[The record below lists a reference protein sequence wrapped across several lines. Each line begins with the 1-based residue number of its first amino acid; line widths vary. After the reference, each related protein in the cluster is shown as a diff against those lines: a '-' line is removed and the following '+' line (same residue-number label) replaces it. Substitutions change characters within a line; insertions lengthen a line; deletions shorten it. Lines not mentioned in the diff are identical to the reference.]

1 MNGDLAAALRDGV
14 AALGLELNAG
24 VEGQL
29 LAYLDLLNR
38 WNRVH
43 NLTAIRD
50 PAQQLSHHLLDCL
63 SVLPHLPPGPLA
75 DIGSGA
81 GLPGLII
88 ALAEPQRPVYLVE
101 SSKKKCA
108 FLHTAVAALGLK
120 AVHIVAQRVEDW
132 PGPVAVII
140 SRALAELNLFLDL
153 TAHLG
158 DQHSTWLLMKAAKSE
173 SLQRPG
179 FQLRSL
185 PLTVPRLAEERQL
198 LILRRDP

>member
-1 MNGDLAAALRDGV
+1 MKGALAAALRDGV

-63 SVLPHLPPGPLA
+63 SVLAHLPPGPLA

-108 FLHTAVAALGLK
+108 FLPTAVAALGLK

-140 SRALAELNLFLDL
+140 SRALAELRARADAE
-153 TAHLG
+153 TAVAG
-158 DQHSTWLLMKAAKSE
+158 AAGAAGAASARASRQALLSCESRLKYRDKPEKRMKSE
-173 SLQRPG
+173 
-179 FQLRSL
+179 
-185 PLTVPRLAEERQL
+185 
-198 LILRRDP
+198 